1 MGRLKSFFYDT
12 YALVSIQQGKESYDR
27 YVDCGIS
34 TTRLN
39 LMEAYY
45 QLLRDT
51 DGTTA
56 GVYYDGA
63 LRHAVDFTDSD
74 IKSAMKFR
82 LEMKRKG
89 KNLSYT
95 DALGYTVSLRLKLR
109 FLTGDRE
116 FEGLQNVEFVK

>member
-1 MGRLKSFFYDT
+1 
-12 YALVSIQQGKESYDR
+12 
-27 YVDCGIS
+27 
-34 TTRLN
+34 
-39 LMEAYY
+39 MEAYY
-45 QLLRDT
+45 SLLRDS
-51 DGTTA
+51 DERTA

-74 IKSAMKFR
+74 IKGAMRFR
-82 LEMKRKG
+82 LEMRMKG

-95 DALGYTVSLRLKLR
+95 DALGYTVSLRLGVR